1 MEPAP
6 DSTNHNDQTMLLTR
20 WRLILGGDAEDGLGQ
35 ALAGVDLQRDQ
46 ALDFL
51 YGREYGPGRNVRG
64 GGKQR
69 AAERDGGLGESQPT
83 VPEWINHVYQL
94 FPKRTIERLE
104 KDALERYQLTEMVT
118 NPETLARVEPSL
130 PLLKAV
136 LQTKH
141 LMNQQVLG
149 MARELV
155 RKMVDELLKRLAQP
169 VQSVFL
175 GARDRKR
182 RSFIKSANNFD
193 PKTTVRRNLSQFD
206 PQTQRLYIREPI
218 FSSRVRRHC
227 DRWQLILLVDESG
240 SMIDSVIYSAV
251 TASIFWGIR
260 ALKTHLVLFDT
271 NVVDVTADC
280 TDPVETLMKV
290 QLGGGTD
297 IGQALEYAAG
307 LVENPRRTII
317 VLITDFYEGAPV
329 DRLLSVT
336 KRLIESGVNLL
347 GLAALDEQADPC
359 YDRDLAKQI
368 VQLGAHV
375 GAMTPGELAEW
386 VAAKVR

>member
-1 MEPAP
+1 MSQQP
-6 DSTNHNDQTMLLTR
+6 DATDTTELLTR
-20 WRLILGGDAEDGLGQ
+20 WRLILGSEAEDGLGQ
-35 ALAGVDLQRDQ
+35 GLTGLDHQRDQ
-46 ALDFL
+46 ALAFL
-51 YGREYGPGRNVRG
+51 YGREYKPGRNVRG
-64 GGKQR
+64 GNANNR
-69 AAERDGGLGESQPT
+69 GGSLDASQPT
-83 VPEWINHVYQL
+83 VPEWINHVYRL

-104 KDALERYQLTEMVT
+104 KDALERYELTEMVT
-118 NPETLARVEPSL
+118 NPETLARVEPSM

-141 LMNQQVLG
+141 LMNQQVLA
-149 MARELV
+149 MARKLV
-155 RKMVDELLKRLAQP
+155 RKMVEELLKRLAQP

-182 RSFIKSANNFD
+182 RSFLKVANNFD
-193 PKTTVRRNLSQFD
+193 PKSTIRRNLSNFD
-206 PQTQRLYIREPI
+206 PQSQKLYIREPI
-218 FSSRVRRHC
+218 FQSRVRRHC
-227 DRWQLILLVDESG
+227 DRWQLIIVVDESG

-297 IGQALEYAAG
+297 IGQAMEYAAG

-317 VLITDFYEGAPV
+317 VLITDFYEGGPV
-329 DRLLSVT
+329 NRLLSVT
-336 KRLIESGVNLL
+336 KRLVESGVNLL
-347 GLAALDEQADPC
+347 GLAALDEQADPS
-359 YDRDLAKQI
+359 YDRDLAGRM